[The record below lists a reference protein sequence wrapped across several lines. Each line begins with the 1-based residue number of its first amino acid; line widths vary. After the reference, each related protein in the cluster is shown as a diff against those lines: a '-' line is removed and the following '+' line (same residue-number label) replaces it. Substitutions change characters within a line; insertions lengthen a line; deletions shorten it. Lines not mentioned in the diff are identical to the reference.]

1 MTTTTS
7 MPHILQHQVHAFVC
21 PCCGY
26 EEETVGEGPQA
37 FGAEVFETVNCPR
50 CKESWRNEYR
60 LFATRHK
67 ESEEVAIVQTQPLAA
82 LMALDAMS
90 WLDED
95 PCDTPEL
102 AAAKK
107 QAREALAGAQNP
119 N

>member
-1 MTTTTS
+1 MTITAS
-7 MPHILQHQVHAFVC
+7 MPHILQHHVHAFVC

-26 EEETVGEGPQA
+26 EDETVGQGPQA
-37 FGAEVFETVNCPR
+37 FGAEVFETVTCPR
-50 CKESWRNEYR
+50 CNESWRNEYR

-67 ESEEVAIVQTQPLAA
+67 ASDEVVIVQTQPLAA
-82 LMALDAMS
+82 LMALNAMS

-95 PCDTPEL
+95 PCDTAEL

-107 QAREALAGAQNP
+107 QARETLAVAHKP

>member
-1 MTTTTS
+1 M
-7 MPHILQHQVHAFVC
+7 
-21 PCCGY
+21 
-26 EEETVGEGPQA
+26 
-37 FGAEVFETVNCPR
+37 
-50 CKESWRNEYR
+50 
-60 LFATRHK
+60 
-67 ESEEVAIVQTQPLAA
+67 AIVQTQPLAA

-107 QAREALAGAQNP
+107 QAREALAGAQKP